1 MIDFMLRIIAGGLLL
16 LCQVAMGAGGVGAG
30 ERTRDGAGGGVG
42 GRPGFSGGPG
52 FRNGL
57 WRAYLVR
64 KDGNHIVFNFEVK
77 DSAGKKILYIRN
89 AGERLL
95 VDNITLAGDSV
106 LIRMPFYES
115 QLRAVLTPDGD
126 LDGVWIVHTAD
137 AWRSTPFRAMYGQ
150 EYRFAVNPRWDFHAK
165 ADGRWAAVFRS
176 ADGKDTTFRVGEFH
190 QEETRVTGTFLD
202 AGGDLRYLE
211 GIVDG
216 DSLRLST
223 FDGTHAYYFTARISG
238 DSLTGG
244 QMFSGPA
251 GYSVWGAVQDANAH
265 LEDQFAMTHWNKD
278 VPFTFTFKDID
289 GNRVSLSDDRF
300 KGKVVLVQIMGSWCP
315 NCMDET
321 RFLSGFYNEYRSKG
335 VEIVSLAYERSTD
348 FVRSQNS
355 LRTFQQRFNVQYPML
370 ITGVAVGDPQRS
382 QKTLPQLE
390 SIVNFPTTIFVG
402 KDGHIV
408 KIHTGFSGP
417 GTGEHYE
424 DQKKEFYDTVNG
436 LLAGE

>member
-1 MIDFMLRIIAGGLLL
+1 MMRIIACGLLL
-16 LCQVAMGAGGVGAG
+16 VCQMAMG
-30 ERTRDGAGGGVG
+30 ERTFEGTADPRSGGNVREH
-42 GRPGFSGGPG
+42 GRNGPG
-52 FRNGL
+52 FRNGQ

-64 KDGNHIVFNFEVK
+64 KDGHHIVFNFEVR

-115 QLRAVLTPDGD
+115 QLRAVLTPKGD

-137 AWRSTPFRAMYGQ
+137 AWRATPFKAFYGQ
-150 EYRFAVNPRWDFHAK
+150 DYRFAENPRVEHVK
-165 ADGRWAAVFRS
+165 ADGRWAAIFRAPNGS
-176 ADGKDTTFRVGEFH
+176 DSTFRVGEFH
-190 QEETRVTGTFLD
+190 QEGPRVTGTFLD

-216 DSLRLST
+216 DSLRLSA
-223 FDGTHAYYFTARISG
+223 FDGTHAYYFTAKVDG
-238 DSLTGG
+238 DSLSGG
-244 QMFSGPA
+244 QMFSGPT
-251 GYSVWGAVQDANAH
+251 GYSVWGAVRDANAH

-289 GNRVSLSDDRF
+289 GNPVSLSDDRF

-321 RFLSGFYNEYRSKG
+321 RFLSGFYNEYRAKG

-424 DQKKEFYDTVNG
+424 EQKKEFYDTVNG
-436 LLAGE
+436 LLAE